1 VDDLNVQVGGKVELS
16 AHAALG
22 LHLGSLAGWDL
33 GRYSLSYGVSG
44 AKGSFTVES
53 DTVLNWP
60 ERVLDAVES
69 LADIDLVDAA
79 ESSLLMR
86 RTPQVKTTGVLDN
99 LPALSLDG
107 NAGIKSVTKF
117 RAGSLPLDWER
128 VDVDVQAVWDLLG
141 TNLLDSAFSASGL
154 RRLLGADP
162 VPLSVDVKSAAE
174 SFATSGDI
182 DGTAWGLS
190 YHLPSPES
198 ALK

>member
-1 VDDLNVQVGGKVELS
+1 MLS
-16 AHAALG
+16 AKAALG
-22 LHLGSLAGWDL
+22 LHLGSLADWDL

-44 AKGSFTVES
+44 SEGSFSIES
-53 DTVLNWP
+53 DTVLHWP

-69 LADIDLVDAA
+69 LADVDLVDAA
-79 ESSLLMR
+79 ESAVLVH
-86 RTPQVKTTGVLDN
+86 RTPRVKTAGILDG

-117 RAGSLPLDWER
+117 RAGSLPTDWESL
-128 VDVDVQAVWDLLG
+128 DVDVRAVWDLLG
-141 TNLLDSAFSASGL
+141 ENLLDSAFSASGL
-154 RRLLGADP
+154 RGLLGADP
-162 VPLSVDVKSAAE
+162 VPLSIDVKSTAE
-174 SFATSGDI
+174 SFVTSGDL